1 VQPQIIPKIL
11 KKLKPRER
19 VFPKRGIS
27 VSDYF
32 KKILVDIFPIRHFS
46 DCSKKQ
52 EAEKLNIATNTQNP
66 FFPSLQDLSP

>member
-19 VFPKRGIS
+19 VFPKWGIS

-32 KKILVDIFPIRHFS
+32 KKILVDIFPLDIFLIAP
-46 DCSKKQ
+46 KVKG
-52 EAEKLNIATNTQNP
+52 AEN
-66 FFPSLQDLSP
+66 